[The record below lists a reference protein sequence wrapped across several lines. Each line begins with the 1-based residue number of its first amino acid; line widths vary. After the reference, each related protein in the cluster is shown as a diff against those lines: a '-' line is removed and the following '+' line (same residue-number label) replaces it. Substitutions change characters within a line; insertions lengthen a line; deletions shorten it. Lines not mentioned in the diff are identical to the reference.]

1 MRVINRFPDMNAF
14 LRPAILG
21 LACFALPGVAVA
33 QTAKASAIVEISR
46 PLTVTV
52 ITSLLDFGHLKGD
65 DMSLAD
71 GGMDGTVIV
80 DPEPLANR
88 TATGGAALLGVQTP
102 LGGNF
107 GLASLEI
114 SGQPNAL
121 YTISVLPAS
130 PLQATSQSSPR
141 FLTVIALKSFTMNTS
156 GVNAGQLDGTGKDV
170 VLVGGTVFV
179 PARLRPGKFVV
190 LEPILLI
197 INY

>member
-33 QTAKASAIVEISR
+33 QTAAASATVEISQ
-46 PLTVTV
+46 PLSVTV

-71 GGMDGTVIV
+71 GGMNGTVIV

-107 GLASLEI
+107 GLARLEI
-114 SGQPNAL
+114 SGEQNAS
-121 YTISVLPAS
+121 YTISIVPAS

-141 FLTVIALKSFTMNTS
+141 FLEVIALKSFTMNNNGTD
-156 GVNAGQLDGTGKDV
+156 AGQLNSSGEDV
-170 VLVGGTVFV
+170 VLVGGELFV
-179 PARLRPGKFVV
+179 PARTRPGKFVV